1 MKKKKFFLEVNVIWD
16 NVLEAKNEKEA
27 IKTIKNSF
35 LTEYNIDLINN
46 EIKIIKKRKRK
57 SKGEKKSDWN
67 RG

>member
-46 EIKIIKKRKRK
+46 EIKIIKKRKELK
-57 SKGEKKSDWN
+57 
-67 RG
+67 

>member
-46 EIKIIKKRKRK
+46 EIKIIKKRKEIK
-57 SKGEKKSDWN
+57 
-67 RG
+67 